1 MKFIVT
7 GSEGFIGTALCRR
20 LEDGGADVVR
30 VDRVLGSEADSV
42 ELLLAEGD
50 VDCVYHLAAQTSVF
64 NDDIEQIRHDNIDA
78 FIRVADACARHKV
91 KLVYASSSTAYAP
104 NTTSMYGISK
114 HFDEQYAAVYC
125 PSATGCRL
133 HNVYGP
139 HPRSG
144 TLLWHLMNDDVVTLY
159 NGGST
164 VRRFTYIDDIIEG
177 LLFARGCC
185 RKLVNIVCPEQITTS
200 QIAGLVLS
208 HRAFE
213 VRLVPYMREHDR
225 VAQVV
230 DESVFVVPLH
240 YKTPE
245 EGIRLIF
252 GKKEEQP

>member
-252 GKKEEQP
+252 GERRET